1 MRGPDAPA
9 NGRRRASQTDM
20 PAIRAGDQAGGRPD
34 QARPDRAEPDR
45 AGPDRAGPAGA
56 RPDRLRRSSLSN
68 WSVSTRLVALFVMAS
83 VLGLVF
89 GGLRI
94 ADAVGTASDYS
105 HTVQLAA
112 VARQITAL
120 AQAMEDERDHT
131 VGVQAL
137 TMLEGDAAADKA
149 GQQVLAPLEKD
160 LQQEQAELA
169 SAERTTNTAASQTTT
184 LVAGIGGGFP
194 ASTQSKAATVLN
206 QIRYLPSLRSA
217 IFPHRP
223 RARRSSKPTRT
234 RSPARRRPR

>member
-1 MRGPDAPA
+1 MRGPDMPA

-34 QARPDRAEPDR
+34 PARPDRAEPGR
-45 AGPDRAGPAGA
+45 AGVDGA

-94 ADAVGTASDYS
+94 ADAVGTASNYS
-105 HTVQLAA
+105 RTVQLAD

-137 TMLEGDAAADKA
+137 TMLEGDAVANSA
-149 GQQVLAPLEKD
+149 GQQGLAPPEKA
-160 LQQEQAELA
+160 LQEE
-169 SAERTTNTAASQTTT
+169 
-184 LVAGIGGGFP
+184 
-194 ASTQSKAATVLN
+194 
-206 QIRYLPSLRSA
+206 
-217 IFPHRP
+217 
-223 RARRSSKPTRT
+223 
-234 RSPARRRPR
+234 

>member
-34 QARPDRAEPDR
+34 RSDRPDPARPDRAGRD
-45 AGPDRAGPAGA
+45 GA

-105 HTVQLAA
+105 RTVQLAD

-120 AQAMEDERDHT
+120 AQAMEDERDLT

-137 TMLEGDAAADKA
+137 TMLEGDAVANRA
-149 GQQVLAPLEKD
+149 GQQVLAPLQTY
-160 LQQEQAELA
+160 LQQEQAKLA
-169 SAERTTNTAASQTTT
+169 SAERTTNTAARLTTT
-184 LVAGIGGGFP
+184 LVAGIGSGFP

-206 QIRYLPSLRSA
+206 QIRYLPSLRSS
-217 IFPHRP
+217 IFPQ
-223 RARRSSKPTRT
+223 
-234 RSPARRRPR
+234 PAKGQTQVEADQNALATE

>member
-34 QARPDRAEPDR
+34 RPDR
-45 AGPDRAGPAGA
+45 AGPDRAGPDRAGPDRAGPDGA

-94 ADAVGTASDYS
+94 ADAVGTASNYS
-105 HTVQLAA
+105 RTVQLAD
-112 VARQITAL
+112 VARQGTAL
-120 AQAMEDERDHT
+120 A
-131 VGVQAL
+131 
-137 TMLEGDAAADKA
+137 
-149 GQQVLAPLEKD
+149 P
-160 LQQEQAELA
+160 
-169 SAERTTNTAASQTTT
+169 NTAASPTTP
-184 LVAGIGGGFP
+184 LVAGIGAEFP
-194 ASTQSKAATVLN
+194 ASTRSKAATVLN

-217 IFPHRP
+217 IFP
-223 RARRSSKPTRT
+223 
-234 RSPARRRPR
+234 

>member
-20 PAIRAGDQAGGRPD
+20 PAIRAGDQGGAGLTGLNRRGPTGPGRMR
-34 QARPDRAEPDR
+34 ARPD
-45 AGPDRAGPAGA
+45 GA

-83 VLGLVF
+83 LLGLVF

-94 ADAVGTASDYS
+94 ADAVGTASDYTR
-105 HTVQLAA
+105 TVQLAD

-137 TMLEGDAAADKA
+137 TMLEG
-149 GQQVLAPLEKD
+149 
-160 LQQEQAELA
+160 
-169 SAERTTNTAASQTTT
+169 
-184 LVAGIGGGFP
+184 
-194 ASTQSKAATVLN
+194 
-206 QIRYLPSLRSA
+206 
-217 IFPHRP
+217 
-223 RARRSSKPTRT
+223 T
-234 RSPARRRPR
+234 RSPTTRASR